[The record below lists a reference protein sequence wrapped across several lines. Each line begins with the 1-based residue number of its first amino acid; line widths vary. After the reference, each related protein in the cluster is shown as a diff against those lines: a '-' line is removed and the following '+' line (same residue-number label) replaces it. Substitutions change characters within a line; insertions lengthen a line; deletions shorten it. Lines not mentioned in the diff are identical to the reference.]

1 VRPDV
6 RTAPPAPSRR
16 ALSATLFAALA
27 AILLPVGADSQA
39 RAGQQHRARIA
50 RTISVKDEGKLH
62 FVKSSGSTVIDEGP
76 AHGTIPGKVTVHFVY
91 NGNPTV
97 SSQITIYGH
106 SGAIRAQANG
116 RLSSPTSATPSFSG
130 TLTITGGTGSYR
142 HAHGTG
148 KLYGVFYR
156 RNYAMTVQAQGKLSY

>member
-1 VRPDV
+1 MI
-6 RTAPPAPSRR
+6 
-16 ALSATLFAALA
+16 ALA
-27 AILLPVGADSQA
+27 AVGVTALAFPPSAQA
-39 RAGQQHRARIA
+39 HAGKGRPARIA
-50 RTISVKDEGKLH
+50 RTLTVKDEGKLR

-76 AHGTIPGKVTVHFVY
+76 AHGSIPGKVRIHFVY

-106 SGAIRAQANG
+106 SGTIQAHANG
-116 RLSSPTSATPSFSG
+116 RLSSPTSPAPSFSG
-130 TLTITGGTGSYR
+130 TLTITGGTGSYA

-156 RNYAMTVQAQGKLSY
+156 RSYAMIVQAQGRLSY